1 MAIIYSYPEIPSL
14 EDRDL
19 LLISDLSSEKNLTKR
34 VELGELTA
42 YINSSNTFTFTQG
55 SPATVWNVQHDLEK
69 FPSVSVINNNNI
81 VVYGQVEYINKN
93 RLTITFS
100 AALTGKAYL
109 N

>member
-34 VELGELTA
+34 VELGELTT

-81 VVYGQVEYINKN
+81 VIYGQIDYINNKK
-93 RLTITFS
+93 LTITFS

>member
-1 MAIIYSYPEIPSL
+1 MAIIYSYPEILSL

-42 YINSSNTFTFTQG
+42 YINSANTFTFTQG

-81 VVYGQVEYINKN
+81 VIYGQIDYINNNK
-93 RLTITFS
+93 LTITFS

>member
-34 VELGELTA
+34 VELGELTT

-55 SPATVWNVQHDLEK
+55 SPATVWNVQHNLGK
-69 FPSVSVINNNNI
+69 FPSVSVINNNGII
-81 VVYGQVEYINKN
+81 VNGQVEYIDNN
-93 RLTITFS
+93 NLTITFS
-100 AALTGKAYL
+100 AAFPGKAYL